1 MQSKSVLALS
11 NPFKNIMDRQS
22 NTYQPIIQDCQLIL
36 SKQLNR
42 HKPKQSNNLAETD
55 TVKKNNMLSRS

>member
-42 HKPKQSNNLAETD
+42 HKHKQSNNLAETD